1 MRARRNKLIA
11 DFEAEMAAKGDAGVA
26 ESISIV
32 ETAVAAH
39 IKKLEGKKAKLA
51 VEKANQPEK
60 AATRAAEA
68 LETKIEET
76 KLKLGQAVLTNT
88 RVALVKDVLAKG
100 FDPVFAALSADAQ
113 AQLKI
118 PAAAAATAPAL
129 LKAITG
135 LEAGGTLSAT
145 AKKVASKI
153 SSLVGAAHN
162 VVANG
167 KLSAVVN
174 CARDQ
179 LGERLDNEKGGS
191 VSDHAIFNAHSRKWE
206 KEYLYDMELLNVK
219 EPDVMTRVTENIPCI
234 VSFVDKI
241 VQKGLAYVSNGS
253 VYLSIDEFK
262 KAGHSYRKLKP
273 GKDTT
278 ADEMAESEGDLGG
291 EGSEKKH
298 PNDFALWKASKPG
311 EPDWE
316 SPWGRGRPGW
326 HIECSAIAGDV
337 LGDHLDIHAGGI
349 DLKFPHHDNELA
361 QSEAHYGHHQWV
373 SYFLHAG
380 HLHIDGLKMSKSLKN
395 FVTIRQALAEH
406 TLPDGRKYR
415 TTARQIRLMFLLQ
428 KWDRPMT
435 YSDSAVDEAKTK
447 ERTFKN
453 FFGAVKAHMRKDWL
467 NSDVGYTATDRALT
481 KTFEETQATVHA
493 SICNNFFTKGAVE
506 ALEKLVAEVNKYFA
520 DPEASPSQYLVQKC
534 AVYITKIL
542 RCFGMVEGAEDMGFI
557 IPNVN
562 TNREGVLAPVVDQ
575 VVALRESVRA
585 VARGSADADAVTACV
600 VAPDAAMKTLGVTVA
615 ADHSSWTSE
624 DKVLAASAGM
634 FIDVY
639 VNFRA
644 SVLALAA
651 KGAPAKEYL
660 QACDVL
666 RDETCVAA
674 GIKVGDTVAD
684 GESATWMLDDPAS
697 LQAEIDDK
705 KAEQKAKALTKVKN
719 KLDKEE
725 KKLATA
731 TATLIPAAQLFAG
744 DKDEA
749 GAAKFGAELDAKGI
763 PAKMANGDDLSK
775 KLAKDCAKRLAT
787 HTKALAKLE
796 KQAKGDVAA
805 YVAAIE
811 AEIAKL
817 TSELA

>member
-26 ESISIV
+26 EAIAIV
-32 ETAVAAH
+32 DSAVAAH
-39 IKKLEGKKAKLA
+39 IKKLEGKQAALA
-51 VEKANQPEK
+51 IEKANQPEK
-60 AATRAAEA
+60 CDTRTAEA
-68 LETKIEET
+68 LETKAEET
-76 KLKLGQAVLTNT
+76 KLKLGQGVLTKE
-88 RVALVKDVLAKG
+88 RVAVVKDVLSKG
-100 FDPVFAALSADAQ
+100 FDAVFATLSADAQ
-113 AQLKI
+113 AQLAI
-118 PAAAAATAPAL
+118 PASAAGAAPAL
-129 LKAITG
+129 IKAITG
-135 LEAGGTLSAT
+135 LEAGGTLSAD
-145 AKKVASKI
+145 AKKVASKL
-153 SSLVGAAHN
+153 SSLVGAANN
-162 VVANG
+162 VVFNG
-167 KLSAVVN
+167 KLNAVVN

-179 LGERLDNEKGGS
+179 LGERLDQEKGGS

-219 EPDVMTRVTENIPCI
+219 APDVMTRVTENIPCI

-435 YSDSAVDEAKTK
+435 YSDSAVDESKTK

-467 NSDVGYTATDRALT
+467 KGDVGFTATDRALT
-481 KTFEETQATVHA
+481 KILDDTQAAVHA
-493 SICNNFFTKGAVE
+493 SICNNFYTKGAIE
-506 ALEKLVAEVNKYFA
+506 ALEKLVAEINKFLS
-520 DPEASPSQYLVQKC
+520 DPEASPSQYLVQKA
-534 AVYITKIL
+534 AVYVTKIL
-542 RCFGMVEGAEDMGFI
+542 RCFGIVEGAEDIGFS
-557 IPNVN
+557 IPNVSEN
-562 TNREGVLAPVVDQ
+562 KESIVAPFIDQ
-575 VVALRESVRA
+575 IVTFRESVRA
-585 VARGSADADAVTACV
+585 VARGTAAADEMSACV
-600 VAPDAAMKTLGVTVA
+600 AAQDAKMKLLGVTVTA
-615 ADHSSWTSE
+615 ASAWTAK
-624 DKVLAASAGM
+624 DTALAASAGS
-634 FIDVY
+634 FIDVF
-639 VNFRA
+639 VAFRA
-644 SVLALAA
+644 AILELAG
-651 KGAPAKEYL
+651 KGAPTKEYL
-660 QACDVL
+660 QACDDL
-666 RDETCVAA
+666 RDGSCVAA
-674 GIKVGDTVAD
+674 GIKVGDAQKEGD
-684 GESATWMLDDPAS
+684 SATWMLDDPAS

-719 KLDKEE
+719 KLEKEE

-731 TATLIPAAQLFAG
+731 NATLIPATELFAS
-744 DKDEA
+744 DKDA
-749 GAAKFGAELDAKGI
+749 GKAKFGAELDAKGI

-775 KLAKDCAKRLAT
+775 KLAKDCAKRLGA
-787 HTKALAKLE
+787 HGKALAKLE

-805 YVAAIE
+805 YVAGIE

-817 TSELA
+817 KAQLA